1 MNNDG
6 ILQPALF
13 RVVRKIPESANAF
26 TVALAPLHD
35 KPLQSSPGQFNMLYA
50 FGIGEAAISM
60 SGDPGDQSVFVHT
73 IRVVGNVTRALAKVN
88 VGDLVGVRGPFGTAW
103 PVDQYLGRDLVIV
116 AGGVGLAPLRSLLYT
131 LAKRRAAF
139 GRIALLYGARHPEEM
154 LYAAEFAAWKKVF
167 EGQLYTTV
175 DYAAP
180 SWNGNVG
187 MVTNLIERIPFPLAE
202 AAAYVCGPE
211 IMMRFTVRRLLERQM
226 AGGRIHLSLE
236 RNMKCAIGHCGHCQ
250 FVSKFL
256 CKDGPVFP
264 YEQIAPFLGVKEV

>member
-35 KPLQSSPGQFNMLYA
+35 KALQSSPGQFNMLYA

-60 SGDPGDQSVFVHT
+60 SGDPDDQSVFVHT

-103 PVDQYLGRDLVIV
+103 PADQYLGRDLIVV

-154 LYAAEFAAWKKVF
+154 LYTAEFAAWKQVF

-211 IMMRFTVRRLLERQM
+211 IMMRFTVRRLFERQM
-226 AGGRIHLSLE
+226 ASSRIHLSLE

>member
-1 MNNDG
+1 MSNDG

-26 TVALAPLHD
+26 TVALAPLHG
-35 KPLQSSPGQFNMLYA
+35 KALQSSPGQFNMLYA

-60 SGDPGDQSVFVHT
+60 SGDPDDQSVFVHT

-103 PVDQYLGRDLVIV
+103 PVDQYLGRDLIVV